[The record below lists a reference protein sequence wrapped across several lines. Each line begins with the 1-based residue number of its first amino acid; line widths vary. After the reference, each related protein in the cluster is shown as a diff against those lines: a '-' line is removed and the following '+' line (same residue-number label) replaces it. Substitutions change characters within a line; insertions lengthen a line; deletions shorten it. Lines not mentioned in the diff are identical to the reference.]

1 MECCELVNPLE
12 TVGPLYVDFI
22 KLNDGMFFAFRNN
35 CNIRARP
42 FELSIFVNKKIILLL
57 GLDNG
62 ISKQTLAIF
71 HNNLKKLSN
80 DIDDVGLERGLGD
93 LTFVSEI

>member
-1 MECCELVNPLE
+1 MECCELENPLD
-12 TVGPLYVDFI
+12 TVGPLYDDFMR
-22 KLNDGMFFAFRNN
+22 LNDGMFLALRNN
-35 CNIRARP
+35 WSIRARP
-42 FELSIFVNKKIILLL
+42 FELSIFVSKKIILLL

-62 ISKQTLAIF
+62 ISKQTIAIF